1 MILRSR
7 AGWPNALYVCS
18 IVAMFAMSAVH
29 SGRPLS
35 AQARPKISAHH
46 RSPSS
51 TRQATSTT
59 TQSIAL
65 SSQRLAVERPWRD
78 VDIGEPQTEGAS
90 AWNGG
95 VIAVVGSGIGSRD
108 TSDQMHFTYSRLTG
122 DGDLV
127 ARLIALDDEHPLA
140 SGGIMIRSSLAPDAA
155 SAGLLGTNLNGIRFE
170 RRLGQGWSSLT
181 TSSDAPATQMWL
193 KLERRGF
200 LVTASVSPDGINWT
214 ILGADTIELG
224 PDAYVGFAVASHRQ
238 SELASATFDS
248 VSISPADDQRDP
260 LDPTPSDGT
269 DPSPQPP
276 IDPGPVPPESSPVPP
291 VTEQPPI
298 GEPVPPTPPP
308 QESTPEPS
316 PILEVPSPVADSTT
330 DPIEPPPAPVASE
343 PLPTIPAAPAPA
355 VPRFLAFDP
364 SPDHDSNVDGYLV
377 DVVMPST
384 ILVPLVRVDIGKPA
398 VVEGECRVELSAI
411 LGQLAP
417 GTYVV
422 VVRAM
427 NAAGTSEGAMSAAFT
442 I

>member
-248 VSISPADDQRDP
+248 VSMTPADGQPDQS
-260 LDPTPSDGT
+260 DPTPSDGT

-276 IDPGPVPPESSPVPP
+276 IEPGPVPPESAPVPP
-291 VTEQPPI
+291 VTEESPVV
-298 GEPVPPTPPP
+298 EPVPPVMTLP
-308 QESTPEPS
+308 
-316 PILEVPSPVADSTT
+316 
-330 DPIEPPPAPVASE
+330 E
-343 PLPTIPAAPAPA
+343 PLPTSPAAESPAPVPNDPAPAPSEPANA
-355 VPRFLAFDP
+355 VTITPRYLVFEP
-364 SPDHDSNVDGYLV
+364 STDDATNVDSYVLEVFGSGAVGVPALREDLGKPPVISGECQV
-377 DVVMPST
+377 DVSAFLQALQPGSYVVS
-384 ILVPLVRVDIGKPA
+384 VRAVNAYGTSAPA
-398 VVEGECRVELSAI
+398 LSA
-411 LGQLAP
+411 P
-417 GTYVV
+417 
-422 VVRAM
+422 
-427 NAAGTSEGAMSAAFT
+427 FT
-442 I
+442 R